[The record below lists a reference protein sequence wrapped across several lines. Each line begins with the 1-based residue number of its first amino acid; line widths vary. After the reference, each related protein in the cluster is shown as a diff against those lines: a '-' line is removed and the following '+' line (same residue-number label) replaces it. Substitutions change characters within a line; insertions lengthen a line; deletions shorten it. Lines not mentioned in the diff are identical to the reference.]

1 MRNPIFTQFE
11 DLPREIGIFPL
22 NGALL
27 LPGGRLPLN
36 VFEPRYLHLVLDALN
51 NDRIFGMI
59 QPDYS
64 NLPPEAANDDMS
76 DEDGPMVEEDPP
88 LYAIGCAGRLRAYE
102 ESEDGR
108 LLISLTGLA
117 RFRVRE
123 ELENVNGYRRVVADY
138 SEFAADMEDDPDI
151 ALDRDKMEGV
161 VTPYLDA
168 QGMKMNWEVVSNLPD
183 STLVTSLSMICPF
196 DPREKQALLECKD
209 LQTRADMLL
218 AILEMAR
225 YDPADLPG
233 TRRQ

>member
-1 MRNPIFTQFE
+1 MRNPIFTEFS
-11 DLPREIGIFPL
+11 DLPKEIGVFPL

-27 LPGGRLPLN
+27 LPTGRLPLN
-36 VFEPRYLHLVLDALN
+36 IFEPRYLHLILDSLQN
-51 NDRIFGMI
+51 GRVFGMI

-64 NLPPEAANDDMS
+64 NLPPEAANDDV
-76 DEDGPMVEEDPP
+76 DEDAIVDVAEDPP
-88 LYAIGCAGRLRAYE
+88 LYSIGCAGRLRAYE
-102 ESEDGR
+102 ETEDGR

-117 RFRVRE
+117 RFRVLE
-123 ELENVNGYRRVVADY
+123 ELPGQNGYRRVRADY
-138 SEFAADMEDDPDI
+138 SEFAADMEESPDI
-151 ALDRDKMEGV
+151 SLDRDKMEGV

-168 QGMKMNWEVVSNLPD
+168 QGMKMNWEVVANLPD

-209 LQTRADMLL
+209 LQTRSDMLI

-225 YDPADLPG
+225 YDPSDLPG